1 MMRNGKGVDDEYR
14 PMYNEI
20 VSKSADKTKEETI

>member
-1 MMRNGKGVDDEYR
+1 MMRNGKGVDEGYR

-20 VSKSADKTKEETI
+20 ISESADKTKEETV